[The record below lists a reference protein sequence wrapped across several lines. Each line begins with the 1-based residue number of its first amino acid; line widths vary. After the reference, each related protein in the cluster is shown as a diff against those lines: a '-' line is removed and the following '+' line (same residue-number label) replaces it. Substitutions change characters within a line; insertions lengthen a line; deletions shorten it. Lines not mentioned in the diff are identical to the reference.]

1 MSLPAAFIIV
11 PGGNLATPRLRH
23 KGRQEAGQCI
33 GDANSRA
40 ISLIAQGIAQGRRSI
55 DAIFAMKTKFPAAE
69 SE

>member
-1 MSLPAAFIIV
+1 MSLPAAFIIA

-40 ISLIAQGIAQGRRSI
+40 ISLIAHGRRSI